1 MWRIANDAMRP
12 GMLADPVLNFTM
24 VLPTPQLESVHV
36 TGCPERLTTHVAN
49 TGEDVET
56 SSMLLESAF
65 YRERVDVRS
74 SVVLHRRI
82 LHIGAT
88 CSRGLCGVLSNPNII
103 RLGWYMLWI
112 FRARV
117 FC

>member
-1 MWRIANDAMRP
+1 MRP

-56 SSMLLESAF
+56 SSMLLESAC
-65 YRERVDVRS
+65 YRERADVRYF
-74 SVVLHRRI
+74 VVLRRRVR
-82 LHIGAT
+82 HARAT
-88 CSRGLCGVLSNPNII
+88 CGRGLCGDVNSPNII
-103 RLGWYMLWI
+103 RLAWYELGNHPFSRRRCI
-112 FRARV
+112 SHDF
-117 FC
+117 